1 MFKSFFDK
9 NFRIYQSFATYGKK
23 ANSSTGFTILELMVS
38 VAIIVVITAVVMFN
52 QNNLSEQISLTNLV
66 SDISLRIRQAQVYG
80 ISVKEF
86 NPSASQFS
94 FNTAYGVDFNIG
106 STNPSN
112 AGYFLFADLNADGY
126 YDGTY
131 TWNTPPTCTNGATS
145 ECIAWNALPGS
156 NTITKLC
163 VLPSGGGPGICTIKR
178 LAITFL
184 CPSPSANMVFW
195 DSTGAINPYTLV
207 ILGQSI
213 RSLLRI
219 HSPNSLS
226 YILRSNF
233 YFVITI

>member
-9 NFRIYQSFATYGKK
+9 KFRIYQSFAKYGKK
-23 ANSSTGFTILELMVS
+23 ANLSRGFTILELMVS
-38 VAIIVVITAVVMFN
+38 LAIIVIITAVVMFN

-94 FNTAYGVDFNIG
+94 FDTAYGVDFNIG
-106 STNPSN
+106 STNFSN
-112 AGYFLFADLNADGY
+112 AGYYLFADLNGDGY

-131 TWNTPPTCTNGATS
+131 TWSPPACTTGATS
-145 ECIAWNALPGS
+145 ECIAWNSLPGG

-163 VLPSGGGPGICTIKR
+163 VIPASGPGICTLKR

-184 CPSPSANMVFW
+184 RPSPSANMVFW
-195 DSTGAINPYTLV
+195 DSTGAINPYTGY
-207 ILGQSI
+207 LGAEIVVTSPHSLTQTIIVYTTGQISI
-213 RSLLRI
+213 
-219 HSPNSLS
+219 SPT
-226 YILRSNF
+226 
-233 YFVITI
+233 TI